1 MNGWYA
7 IRQDYLVDSN
17 SPATSITVFLRLTG
31 LEKATAYDMELGV
44 DSGFKIVGCIQSA
57 AWASKDTFEFTTDA
71 DLRTNYEL
79 VQNIG
84 TAKLIEINGDN
95 LVYNSDRTFS
105 GYILIKAK
113 TGEVIGCSKTIA
125 TDQEIFERILQ
136 YKFSALSG

>member
-1 MNGWYA
+1 MIKSVLFYLSAILLTVHATSIGQTRVGERRVSFSLRQEQPAYVVGRFMNTRGNRRMNGWYA

-31 LEKATAYDMELGV
+31 LEKSTAYDMELGV

-79 VQNIG
+79 V
-84 TAKLIEINGDN
+84 
-95 LVYNSDRTFS
+95 
-105 GYILIKAK
+105 
-113 TGEVIGCSKTIA
+113 
-125 TDQEIFERILQ
+125 
-136 YKFSALSG
+136 